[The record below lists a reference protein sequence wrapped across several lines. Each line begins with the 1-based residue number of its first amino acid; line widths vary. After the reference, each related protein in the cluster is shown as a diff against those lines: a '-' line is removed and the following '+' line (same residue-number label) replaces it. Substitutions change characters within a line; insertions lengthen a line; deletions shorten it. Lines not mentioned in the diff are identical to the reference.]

1 MIKPFKCSQCH
12 GKHLVDTQ
20 GMLIFSA
27 SLSLLFLCLSQE
39 GKQLLL
45 KQMKSCHSSTLQGY
59 VKVKGRYFRIE
70 KVFLFNLDVPIK
82 YRA

>member
-27 SLSLLFLCLSQE
+27 SLCLSQE

-70 KVFLFNLDVPIK
+70 KLFLFNLDVPIK